1 MKQVNLRIF
10 RTILPLLLGMFLCVS
25 AYAQTVTVK
34 GHVKDALGGV
44 IGANV
49 VEKGN
54 TSNGTITD
62 LDGNFT
68 LTVPQGAT
76 LVVSFIGYKT
86 QKVAA
91 SPQVVV
97 TMQDDTELL
106 NEVVVIG
113 YGVAKKNDLTG
124 SVTAIKPDEKNKG
137 LVVNAQD
144 MIQGKIA
151 GVNVNTASGAP
162 GEGAQIR
169 IRGGASLNASN
180 DPLIVIDGM
189 PMDGNS
195 TKGMSNPLSLVNPN
209 DIETFTVLKDASA
222 TAIYGSRG
230 SNGVIIITTKKGHE
244 NQAPKVSYN
253 GTVSVSTIAKKLDV
267 LNAAEYVDVIKEKY
281 GETSTAY
288 LGLGWKKF
296 NDDGTPDFSAG
307 TYDTDWQS
315 EIYRAGISQDHN
327 VSITGGVG
335 NEEWSMPYR
344 VSVGYTGQ
352 NGILKGSD
360 FSRVTAGFTLN
371 PSFFDKHLNL
381 NVNAKYSY
389 AKTNPG
395 GTDAIGAAIT
405 MDPTR
410 PIKSSDEQFK
420 NWGGYWQWTKTTAE
434 FDPTFPYARNDDAPK
449 NPVEL
454 IDHYTFDKSAH
465 VLLGNF
471 EADYKVHGLEDLRLH
486 VNLAGEYSDGG
497 EYTNN
502 NPFSTYGFYFGGVGE
517 NVEKKYNVM
526 LSSYIQYYKDFNE
539 NHHFDIMGGYEY
551 AHMKY
556 WGNQWYQNFYPSTN
570 ESVDDNGNPKA
581 GTVNSSSATRWRGQT
596 FLVSWYGRANYTL
609 MNRYLF
615 TFTARYDGSSRF
627 AEGQRWGFFPSAAF
641 AWRVKDESFLK
652 DVDLVSDLKLR
663 LGWGNTGQQNTGK
676 EYYTAIYMVGTSDY
690 HRYPVGPGND
700 GLLYQPLAYND
711 DLTWE
716 TTTTYNIGL
725 DYGMFDQRLTLNVDA
740 YYRKT
745 TDLLCTPT
753 IPAGQNFDNAIL
765 LNAGS
770 LENRGVE
777 IALSGKPVQTDDW
790 YLELGVNV
798 AYNDNEITELYGGR
812 DVIEA
817 GMKVGT
823 DQQITYHKVGLP
835 ANSFWVYQQ
844 VYDETGRPI
853 MGAYVDR
860 NADGTIDEND
870 RYYYKSIT
878 APWTGGFNFRLSYK
892 NWDLGSNFR
901 ASFGNYVYNNIESG
915 KANSSVLYNSKGYY
929 ENSTRDIINL
939 GWSSYNYALTDY
951 FVQNAS
957 FLKCDNITLGYNF
970 ENLFK
975 SGNYNGISG
984 RIYASCSNVFT
995 ITKYKGLDP
1004 EQTSGMESSI
1014 YPRSR
1019 TFLLGLN
1026 LNF

>member
-1 MKQVNLRIF
+1 MKQVNLRIYQM
-10 RTILPLLLGMFLCVS
+10 ILPLLLGLFLSVGV
-25 AYAQTVTVK
+25 YAQNVTVK

-62 LDGNFT
+62 MDGNFT

-86 QKVAA
+86 QEVAA
-91 SPQVVV
+91 APQVVV

-106 NEVVVIG
+106 SEVVVIG

-420 NWGGYWQWTKTTAE
+420 NWGGYWQWTQTTAE

-454 IDHYTFDKSAH
+454 IDQCRR
-465 VLLGNF
+465 
-471 EADYKVHGLEDLRLH
+471 ER
-486 VNLAGEYSDGG
+486 
-497 EYTNN
+497 
-502 NPFSTYGFYFGGVGE
+502 
-517 NVEKKYNVM
+517 
-526 LSSYIQYYKDFNE
+526 
-539 NHHFDIMGGYEY
+539 
-551 AHMKY
+551 
-556 WGNQWYQNFYPSTN
+556 
-570 ESVDDNGNPKA
+570 
-581 GTVNSSSATRWRGQT
+581 
-596 FLVSWYGRANYTL
+596 
-609 MNRYLF
+609 
-615 TFTARYDGSSRF
+615 
-627 AEGQRWGFFPSAAF
+627 
-641 AWRVKDESFLK
+641 
-652 DVDLVSDLKLR
+652 
-663 LGWGNTGQQNTGK
+663 GK
-676 EYYTAIYMVGTSDY
+676 EI
-690 HRYPVGPGND
+690 
-700 GLLYQPLAYND
+700 Q
-711 DLTWE
+711 
-716 TTTTYNIGL
+716 
-725 DYGMFDQRLTLNVDA
+725 
-740 YYRKT
+740 
-745 TDLLCTPT
+745 C
-753 IPAGQNFDNAIL
+753 NAFVLHPIL
-765 LNAGS
+765 
-770 LENRGVE
+770 
-777 IALSGKPVQTDDW
+777 
-790 YLELGVNV
+790 
-798 AYNDNEITELYGGR
+798 
-812 DVIEA
+812 
-817 GMKVGT
+817 
-823 DQQITYHKVGLP
+823 
-835 ANSFWVYQQ
+835 
-844 VYDETGRPI
+844 
-853 MGAYVDR
+853 
-860 NADGTIDEND
+860 
-870 RYYYKSIT
+870 
-878 APWTGGFNFRLSYK
+878 
-892 NWDLGSNFR
+892 
-901 ASFGNYVYNNIESG
+901 
-915 KANSSVLYNSKGYY
+915 
-929 ENSTRDIINL
+929 
-939 GWSSYNYALTDY
+939 
-951 FVQNAS
+951 
-957 FLKCDNITLGYNF
+957 
-970 ENLFK
+970 
-975 SGNYNGISG
+975 
-984 RIYASCSNVFT
+984 
-995 ITKYKGLDP
+995 
-1004 EQTSGMESSI
+1004 
-1014 YPRSR
+1014 
-1019 TFLLGLN
+1019 
-1026 LNF
+1026 